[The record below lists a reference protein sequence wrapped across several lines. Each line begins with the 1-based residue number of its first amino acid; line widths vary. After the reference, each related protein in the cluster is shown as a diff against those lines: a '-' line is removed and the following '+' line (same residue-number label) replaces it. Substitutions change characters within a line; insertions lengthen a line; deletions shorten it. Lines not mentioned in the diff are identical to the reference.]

1 MSYLGV
7 LFLLSLLIVVHEAG
21 HMLAAKV
28 AGIPVAGFSVGLGPK
43 LWTRRRGRVEYSLRA
58 LPLGGFVLPAL
69 DEEEFRAVPL
79 GRRLVYFLG
88 GPAANLVLALPLFGL
103 WNALSAPETGPS
115 LRGLFVAPFGQLVAA
130 CSQLVGL
137 LSSVLERPESL
148 TGVVG
153 IVVEGGKMS
162 ASGMALELAL
172 SLTISLA
179 VLNLLPI
186 PVLDGGQIVMS
197 CLEAAFPRLV
207 RLRVPLTVLGV
218 VLLVSVMAYA
228 NVRDVVRYLGV

>member
-21 HMLAAKV
+21 HLLAAKV
-28 AGIPVAGFSVGLGPK
+28 AGIPVAGFSVGLGPT

-58 LPLGGFVLPAL
+58 LSLGGFVLPAL

-103 WNALSAPETGPS
+103 WNALAAGPS

-137 LSSVLERPESL
+137 LSSVMERPESL

-207 RLRVPLTVLGV
+207 RLRVPLTVLGA
-218 VLLVSVMAYA
+218 VLLVSLMAYA